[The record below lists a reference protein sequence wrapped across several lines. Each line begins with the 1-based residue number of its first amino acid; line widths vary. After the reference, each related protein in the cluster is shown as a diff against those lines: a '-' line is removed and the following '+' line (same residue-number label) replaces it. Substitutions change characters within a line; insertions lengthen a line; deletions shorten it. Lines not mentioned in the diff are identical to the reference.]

1 MEINSS
7 LLNEKEFSNVKKSLI
22 QISEMDN
29 KEKFRTGLIEYIN
42 DTADNNDD
50 LFFFDMLPFVRFLNP
65 LDEAVAYT
73 TPDGLIYLNS
83 PNNFIGENKRQWD
96 FVYCHECLHQLWDT
110 FAVGDH
116 IKKELGSY
124 DHNILNIAS
133 DCVINDYLYYYRRKD
148 EPSDL
153 ITPKLLRDKYN
164 VEYDRTEDT
173 QYTLYLKLMEVK
185 DKIKNDQSI
194 QDIFD
199 KFGDNDGEQQDGEGG
214 QGGGP
219 GGFPGK
225 KRKGG
230 GQGGGQ
236 GGGKDGQDQDGQGGG
251 QDSNDDQDGQGGK
264 GKTPGGQGTDE
275 PTGVTPAGPGK
286 GKDGQ
291 DGQGGGQDGGQD
303 GQDGGQDGKGK
314 GGKNSQTP
322 GGKGQ
327 GHGEGDKTT
336 YDPQIKKQV
345 EEIVEKYKNTL
356 SGALGKFL
364 EQCKQSVKC
373 NKQGINV
380 NTSRGALGWD
390 KKLKT
395 KIISYI
401 KEQIFNKQR
410 RYKKTYQRYNRR
422 AGVVKF
428 DGSPLVKGKKKIEE
442 LLMVDLAFYI
452 DKSGSMSD
460 CIDNVFDSY
469 DTIAAAV
476 TKLCKGNS
484 IVSGI
489 KYKTFVFDDSI
500 SEIPFG
506 KRCHASGGTCDFDK
520 ILNYINKH
528 TKDILINCIITDAEF
543 GIDKAEVRKF
553 INDLPGLVIVVTNT
567 DNNVLKSLSNEADLK
582 TKLIYILA
590 DKNFTI

>member
-7 LLNEKEFSNVKKSLI
+7 LLNEKEFVNVKKSLI

-148 EPSDL
+148 SPSDL
-153 ITPKLLRDKYN
+153 ITPKLLKEKYN
-164 VEYDRTEDT
+164 VDYDRTEDT

-185 DKIKNDQSI
+185 DKLQKDQNI

-199 KFGDNDGEQQDGEGG
+199 KFGDNNNGQGG
-214 QGGGP
+214 QGQQ
-219 GGFPGK
+219 
-225 KRKGG
+225 
-230 GQGGGQ
+230 GQGQDGQDQDDQGQ
-236 GGGKDGQDQDGQGGG
+236 GQDGQDQDGQGQDGQG
-251 QDSNDDQDGQGGK
+251 QDGQGQDGQGQGKGKDQDGQGQGQGK
-264 GKTPGGQGTDE
+264 GQRGQGQGQQGQGKGQGGQGQGQQGQD
-275 PTGVTPAGPGK
+275 GQ
-286 GKDGQ
+286 DGQ
-291 DGQGGGQDGGQD
+291 DGQGQGKSQGQ
-303 GQDGGQDGKGK
+303 GKGK
-314 GGKNSQTP
+314 GSG
-322 GGKGQ
+322 GQ
-327 GHGEGDKTT
+327 GSGEGDKTT

-345 EEIVEKYKNTL
+345 AEIVDKYKNTI
-356 SGALGKFL
+356 SGVLGKFL
-364 EQCKQSVKC
+364 EQCKESVKC
-373 NKQGINV
+373 NKQGINT

-452 DKSGSMSD
+452 DKSLSMSG
-460 CIDNVFDSY
+460 CITNVFDSY

-489 KYKTFVFDDSI
+489 KYKTFVFDESI
-500 SEIPFG
+500 AEIPFG
-506 KRCHASGGTCDFDK
+506 KRCHASGGTCDFDD
-520 ILNYINKH
+520 ILKYIDKH

-543 GIDKAEVRKF
+543 GINKTEVKKF
-553 INDLPGLVIVVTNT
+553 IKDLPGLVIVVTNT
-567 DNNVLKSLSNEADLK
+567 DNSVLKSLANETDLK

-590 DKNFTI
+590 DKDFTI

>member
-7 LLNEKEFSNVKKSLI
+7 LLNEKEFVNVKKSLI

-148 EPSDL
+148 SPSDL
-153 ITPKLLRDKYN
+153 ITPKLLKEKYN
-164 VEYDRTEDT
+164 VDYDRTEDT

-185 DKIKNDQSI
+185 DKLQKDQNI

-199 KFGDNDGEQQDGEGG
+199 KFGDNNNGQGG
-214 QGGGP
+214 QGQQ
-219 GGFPGK
+219 
-225 KRKGG
+225 
-230 GQGGGQ
+230 GQGQDGQDQDDQGQ
-236 GGGKDGQDQDGQGGG
+236 GQDGQDQDGQG
-251 QDSNDDQDGQGGK
+251 Q
-264 GKTPGGQGTDE
+264 
-275 PTGVTPAGPGK
+275 
-286 GKDGQ
+286 GQ
-291 DGQGGGQDGGQD
+291 DGQGQDGQGQGKGKDQDGQDQGQGKGQQGQGKGQDGQGQGQGKDQQGQGQQGQGKSQGQGQQGQD
-303 GQDGGQDGKGK
+303 GQDEQGQGKSQGQGKGK
-314 GGKNSQTP
+314 GSG
-322 GGKGQ
+322 GQ
-327 GHGEGDKTT
+327 GSGEGDKTT

-345 EEIVEKYKNTL
+345 AEIVDKYRNTI
-356 SGALGKFL
+356 SGVLGKFL
-364 EQCKQSVKC
+364 EQCKESVKC
-373 NKQGINV
+373 NKQGINT

-452 DKSGSMSD
+452 DKSGSMSG
-460 CIDNVFDSY
+460 CITNVFDSY

-489 KYKTFVFDDSI
+489 KYKTFVFDESI
-500 SEIPFG
+500 AEIPFG
-506 KRCHASGGTCDFDK
+506 KRCHASGGTCDFD
-520 ILNYINKH
+520 
-528 TKDILINCIITDAEF
+528 DILKY
-543 GIDKAEVRKF
+543 IDKIRH
-553 INDLPGLVIVVTNT
+553 D
-567 DNNVLKSLSNEADLK
+567 
-582 TKLIYILA
+582 
-590 DKNFTI
+590 